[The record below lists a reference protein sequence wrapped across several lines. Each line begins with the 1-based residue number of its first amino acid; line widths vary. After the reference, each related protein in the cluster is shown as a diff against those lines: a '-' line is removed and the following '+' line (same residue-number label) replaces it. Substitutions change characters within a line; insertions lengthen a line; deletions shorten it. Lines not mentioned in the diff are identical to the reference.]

1 MTYLLSPWE
10 FYLRPIIMQRLI
22 EDNSFSMF
30 MVFGLL
36 HLVAKKP
43 LMFRHVHIYSIISTS
58 DTLHRWIYILWIS
71 LHCTLHLCI
80 WFYWFQNQHL
90 NMNCFVYLCSPIL
103 DVSGLF
109 AEMVQRGLRCI
120 AFCRSRKLCELF
132 LCVCIIDWCSLILH
146 AWFMAFKAVSF
157 VICLYLV
164 LLSMLYFLPLLGSVE
179 PIELKYS
186 WLW

>member
-1 MTYLLSPWE
+1 MTYFLFPWE
-10 FYLRPIIMQRLI
+10 FYLHPLIMQRLI
-22 EDNSFSMF
+22 EENSFPMF

-36 HLVAKKP
+36 HLVVKKP
-43 LMFRHVHIYSIISTS
+43 LMFRSVRICSIISTS
-58 DTLHRWIYILWIS
+58 DTLHRWIYILWVS

-80 WFYWFQNQHL
+80 RFYRFQNQHL
-90 NMNCFVYLCSPIL
+90 NMNCFVHLCSPIL
-103 DVSGLF
+103 DVSRLF
-109 AEMVQRGLRCI
+109 AEMVQHGLRCI
-120 AFCRSRKLCELF
+120 AFCRSRKLCELR
-132 LCVCIIDWCSLILH
+132 IIDWCSLILH

-157 VICLYLV
+157 VICLYLL